1 MATFKRNLRISLG
14 FYTVYSDSN
23 PLKRMFDPTQV
34 PAPAPAGQIHPL
46 GQALI
51 AAVDER
57 DRHTGEHCRRVCV
70 LAVELGRRVGLDAA
84 ALDLLHQA
92 AALHDLGK
100 IGVPDM
106 VLLKRGRLD
115 EDEWE
120 VMRSHAD
127 RGARLITAAGL
138 HDAHALAKIVRHHHE
153 HIDGSGYPDALRG
166 DAIPLLSRI
175 VALADS
181 YDAMCEPRS
190 YRDALPAAQAL
201 EIMRGERGVKFE
213 HELFAQFE
221 QALFEL
227 GV

>member
-1 MATFKRNLRISLG
+1 
-14 FYTVYSDSN
+14 
-23 PLKRMFDPTQV
+23 MFDPPHP
-34 PAPAPAGQIHPL
+34 PASALADPIHPL

-70 LAVELGRRVGLDAA
+70 LAVEVGRRAGLDAA
-84 ALDLLHQA
+84 ALNLLHQA

-100 IGVPDM
+100 IGIPDM
-106 VLLKRGRLD
+106 VLLKPGRLD
-115 EDEWE
+115 DDEWI

-138 HDAHALAKIVRHHHE
+138 RDADTLATIVRHHHE

-181 YDAMCEPRS
+181 YDAMCEPRA
-190 YRDALPAAQAL
+190 YRDALPPAQAL
-201 EIMRGERGVKFE
+201 DIMRGERGTKFE
-213 HELFAQFE
+213 HDLFALFE
-221 QALFEL
+221 QAVA
-227 GV
+227 GVEP

>member
-14 FYTVYSDSN
+14 FYTVYSDST

-34 PAPAPAGQIHPL
+34 PAPAPAGPIPPL

-138 HDAHALAKIVRHHHE
+138 RDADTLATIVRHHHE

-181 YDAMCEPRS
+181 YDAMCEPRA
-190 YRDALPAAQAL
+190 YRDALPPGQAL
-201 EIMRGERGVKFE
+201 EIMRGERGVKFD
-213 HELFAQFE
+213 HELFALFE
-221 QALFEL
+221 QAAA
-227 GV
+227 GVGD